1 MEINTEDLW
10 ARYYSARVDDE
21 TMIVIEQNLEQL
33 QATLDA
39 TVSQK
44 GVLSNVSVGMQGFV
58 FAVSGRSY
66 VIEYHPDEDMIGKD
80 ALNSGVSVASLED
93 GEFSWITLD
102 GKEYYCGVQEIDQ
115 TYYISA
121 IPEKEIVG
129 SRNITVGIILFIF
142 VSVMTIVVTYGI
154 FIMREDEKKEE
165 SEMQT
170 TGMWRMWRRRYSAM
184 RTGRKNW
191 QSSIMNGI

>member
-10 ARYYSARVDDE
+10 ARYYSARIDDE
-21 TMIVIEQNLEQL
+21 TMIVIEQNPEQL

-93 GEFSWITLD
+93 GKFSWITLD

-121 IPEKEIVG
+121 IPEKRSWDPEHYGRDYPVYLRLRDDH
-129 SRNITVGIILFIF
+129 SRDLWNLHHAGGREKRRKRNADNRHVED
-142 VSVMTIVVTYGI
+142 VEKTI
-154 FIMREDEKKEE
+154 
-165 SEMQT
+165 Q
-170 TGMWRMWRRRYSAM
+170 AL
-184 RTGRKNW
+184 
-191 QSSIMNGI
+191 